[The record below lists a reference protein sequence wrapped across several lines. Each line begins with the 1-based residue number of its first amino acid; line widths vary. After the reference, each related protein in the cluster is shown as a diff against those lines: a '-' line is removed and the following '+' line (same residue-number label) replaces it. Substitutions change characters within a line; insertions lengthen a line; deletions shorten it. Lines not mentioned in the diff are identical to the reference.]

1 VDLFPTLTE
10 LALGESLPPCPSGAA
25 QLKTALCTMG
35 KSLVPLMKG
44 AKTVAAASFFQC
56 AKPHIKILDHL
67 SILNFTV
74 WIAQENDTFS
84 PPSLSV

>member
-1 VDLFPTLTE
+1 
-10 LALGESLPPCPSGAA
+10 
-25 QLKTALCTMG
+25 MG

-56 AKPHIKILDHL
+56 AKPRPSRYWTI
-67 SILNFTV
+67 SAFNFTV